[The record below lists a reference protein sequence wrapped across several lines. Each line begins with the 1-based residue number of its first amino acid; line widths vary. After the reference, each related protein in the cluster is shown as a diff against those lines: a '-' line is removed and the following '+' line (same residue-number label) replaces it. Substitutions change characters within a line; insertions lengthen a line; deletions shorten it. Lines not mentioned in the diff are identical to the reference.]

1 MAGGVLFLKKQGK
14 VAENL
19 LSEGIE
25 DWAGYLSLSNFRDQ
39 HTRTLH

>member
-1 MAGGVLFLKKQGK
+1 MACRVLSTKKQGK

-25 DWAGYLSLSNFRDQ
+25 DWAGYLSLS
-39 HTRTLH
+39 